1 MTTATDPSPSIDI
14 MFSFDTTGSMA
25 PALAQV
31 RRTVRQTIQRLFRE
45 IPNLRI
51 GILAHGDYCDAG
63 STYVTTHQDI
73 CNNLDALVR
82 FVETVTPTGGGDAPE
97 CYELVLRQAQGFGWR
112 ADAQKV
118 LVVIGDDLPHTPH
131 ANPQRINW
139 RDEIMALVHMGVT
152 IYGVQALG
160 RRHATPFYR
169 ELAERSGGFHVPLD
183 QFAQVT
189 DMLLAVTYRQQGEDR
204 VVAFAEEVT
213 AAGRMTRSMSRTLN
227 ALTPRITALSELT
240 SDQVRTHIGA
250 SVPAGEAY
258 PSLTAADL
266 LPVPPSRFQAL
277 EVDADTPIR
286 AFAESNGLLFRP
298 GRGFYQF
305 IKAETIQARKE
316 VVLVDRRTGDMFSG
330 DAARAMLGLPRGANA
345 HIRPGALDQYDVFV
359 QSTSYNRVLKRH
371 TRFLYEMEDWDHGVE
386 WRAAA

>member
-1 MTTATDPSPSIDI
+1 MTTPTHPSPSIDI

-63 STYVTTHQDI
+63 STYVTTHQDL
-73 CNNLDALVR
+73 CNNLDALVQ
-82 FVETVTPTGGGDAPE
+82 FVQTVTPTGGGDAPE

-118 LVVIGDDLPHTPH
+118 LVMIGDDLPHAPH
-131 ANPQRINW
+131 DNPQRINW
-139 RDEIMALVHMGVT
+139 RDEVMALVQMGVT

-160 RRHATPFYR
+160 RRHAALFYR

-204 VVAFAEEVT
+204 VVAFAEEVAT
-213 AAGRMTRSMSRTLN
+213 AGRMTRSMSRTLN

-240 SDQVRTHIGA
+240 ADEVRTRIRA
-250 SVPAGEAY
+250 SAPAGEAY
-258 PSLTAADL
+258 IGLSFADL
-266 LPVPPSRFQAL
+266 VPVPPSRFQVL
-277 EVDADTPIR
+277 E
-286 AFAESNGLLFRP
+286 
-298 GRGFYQF
+298 
-305 IKAETIQARKE
+305 
-316 VVLVDRRTGDMFSG
+316 DRRSGDMFSG
-330 DAARAMLGLPRGANA
+330 DAARAMLGLLRGVSAY
-345 HIRPGALDQYDVFV
+345 IRPGAFEQYDVFV

-371 TRFLYEMEDWDHGVE
+371 TRFLYEVEDWDRGMDL
-386 WRAAA
+386 RAAA

>member
-1 MTTATDPSPSIDI
+1 MTTPTDPSPSIDI

-63 STYVTTHQDI
+63 STYVTTHQDL

-82 FVETVTPTGGGDAPE
+82 FVEVVTPTGGGDAPE
-97 CYELVLRQAQGFGWR
+97 CYELVLRQAQGLGWR

-118 LVVIGDDLPHTPH
+118 LVVIGDELPHAPH
-131 ANPQRINW
+131 DNPQRINW
-139 RDEIMALVHMGVT
+139 RDEVMALVRMGVT

-160 RRHATPFYR
+160 RRHAALFYR

-204 VVAFAEEVT
+204 VVAFAEEVA

-240 SDQVRTHIGA
+240 SDEVRTHIGA

-277 EVDADTPIR
+277 EVDVDTPIR

>member
-1 MTTATDPSPSIDI
+1 MTSASAPSIDI

-31 RRTVRQTIQRLFRE
+31 RRTVRQTIQRLLGE
-45 IPNLRI
+45 IPDLRI

-63 STYVTTHQDI
+63 TTYVTTHEDLSA
-73 CNNLDALVR
+73 NLDALVQ
-82 FVETVTPTGGGDAPE
+82 FVERVRATGGGDAPE
-97 CYELVLRQAQGFGWR
+97 CYELALRQAQGFGWR
-112 ADAQKV
+112 ADAQKA
-118 LVVIGDDLPHTPH
+118 LIVIGDDLPHAPH

-139 RDEIMALVHMGVT
+139 REELAALVRMGVT

-213 AAGRMTRSMSRTLN
+213 AAGRMTRSMSRTLG
-227 ALTPRITALSELT
+227 ALTPRITALSALT
-240 SDQVRTHIGA
+240 ADEVRTRIRAGSA
-250 SVPAGEAY
+250 TGEAY
-258 PSLTAADL
+258 VGLSSADL
-266 LPVPPSRFQAL
+266 VPAPPARFQVL
-277 EVDADTPIR
+277 EVDADSAIR
-286 AFAESNGLLFRP
+286 VFAESNGLRFRP

-305 IKAETIQARKE
+305 TKPETIQARKV

-359 QSTSYNRVLKRH
+359 QSASYNRVLKRD
-371 TRFLYEMEDWDHGVE
+371 TKFLYEVEDCDSDADL
-386 WRAAA
+386 RAAA

>member
-1 MTTATDPSPSIDI
+1 MTTPTDPSPSIDI

-139 RDEIMALVHMGVT
+139 RDEIMALVRMGVT

-204 VVAFAEEVT
+204 VVAFAAEVT
-213 AAGRMTRSMSRTLN
+213 AAGRMTRSMRRTLN

-240 SDQVRTHIGA
+240 SDEVRTHIRA
-250 SVPAGEAY
+250 SAPIGEAY
-258 PSLTAADL
+258 PGLTAADL
-266 LPVPPSRFQAL
+266 LPVPPSRFQVL
-277 EVDADTPIR
+277 EVDADTAIR

-305 IKAETIQARKE
+305 TKAETIQARKE

-371 TRFLYEMEDWDHGVE
+371 TRFLYELEDWDHGVE
-386 WRAAA
+386 LRAAA

>member
-1 MTTATDPSPSIDI
+1 MTTPHPSPSIDI

-31 RRTVRQTIQRLFRE
+31 RRTVRQTIHRLFRE

-63 STYVTTHQDI
+63 STYVTTHQDL
-73 CNNLDALVR
+73 CSNLDALER
-82 FVETVTPTGGGDAPE
+82 FVQTVTPTAGGDAPE

-118 LVVIGDDLPHTPH
+118 LVVIGDELPHPPH
-131 ANPQRINW
+131 DNPQRINW
-139 RDEIMALVHMGVT
+139 RDEVMALLRMGVT

-240 SDQVRTHIGA
+240 ADEVRTRIRSSA
-250 SVPAGEAY
+250 PAGEAY
-258 PSLTAADL
+258 TVLTAADL
-266 LPVPPSRFQAL
+266 VPVPPSRFQVL

-305 IKAETIQARKE
+305 TKAETIQARKG

-330 DAARAMLGLPRGANA
+330 DAARAMLGLPRGASA
-345 HIRPGALDQYDVFV
+345 HIRPSALDQYDVFV

-371 TRFLYEMEDWDHGVE
+371 TRFLYEVEDWDRGVE
-386 WRAAA
+386 LRAAA

>member
-1 MTTATDPSPSIDI
+1 MTSPTEPSTPIDI

-25 PALAQV
+25 PALTQV
-31 RRTVRQTIQRLFRE
+31 RRTVRQTIQRLLRE

-63 STYVTTHQDI
+63 TSYVTTHQDLSD
-73 CNNLDALVR
+73 NLDALVR
-82 FVETVTPTGGGDAPE
+82 FVETVRPTGGGDAPE

-118 LVVIGDDLPHTPH
+118 LVMIGDDLPHAPH
-131 ANPQRINW
+131 DNPQRINW
-139 RDEIMALVHMGVT
+139 RDEVAALGRLGVT

-160 RRHATPFYR
+160 RRHATMFYR
-169 ELAERSGGFHVPLD
+169 EIAASSGGFHVPLD

-204 VVAFAEEVT
+204 VVAFADEVA

-227 ALTPRITALSELT
+227 ALTPRITALADLT
-240 SDQVRTHIGA
+240 ADEVRTRIRAG
-250 SVPAGEAY
+250 SAGEAY
-258 PSLTAADL
+258 SGLSAADL
-266 LPVPPSRFQAL
+266 VPVPPARFQVL
-277 EVDADTPIR
+277 NIDADSAIR
-286 AFAESNGLLFRP
+286 AFAEGNGLRFLP

-305 IKAETIQARKE
+305 TKAETIQARKE
-316 VVLVDRRTGDMFSG
+316 IVLVDRRTGDMFSG

-345 HIRPGALDQYDVFV
+345 RVRPGALDQYDVFV
-359 QSTSYNRVLKRH
+359 QSTSYNRVLKRD
-371 TRFLYEMEDWDHGVE
+371 TKFLYEVEDWDSDTVTF
-386 WRAAA
+386 AAA

>member
-1 MTTATDPSPSIDI
+1 MTTPTDPSPSIDV

-63 STYVTTHQDI
+63 STYVTTHQDL
-73 CNNLDALVR
+73 CNNLDALAR
-82 FVETVTPTGGGDAPE
+82 FVQTATPTGGGDAPE
-97 CYELVLRQAQGFGWR
+97 CYELVLRQAQGVGWR

-118 LVVIGDDLPHTPH
+118 LVMIGDELPHAPH
-131 ANPQRINW
+131 DNPQRINW
-139 RDEIMALVHMGVT
+139 RDEVMALVRMGVT

-160 RRHATPFYR
+160 RRHAAPFYR
-169 ELAERSGGFHVPLD
+169 EIAERSGGFHIPLD

-204 VVAFAEEVT
+204 VVAFAEEVA

-240 SDQVRTHIGA
+240 SDDVRTRIRA
-250 SVPAGEAY
+250 SAPAGAAY
-258 PSLTAADL
+258 IGLSSADL
-266 LPVPPSRFQAL
+266 VPVPPSRFQVL
-277 EVDADTPIR
+277 EVDADTAIR
-286 AFAESNGLLFRP
+286 AYAEGNGLRFLP

-305 IKAETIQARKE
+305 TKAETIQARKE
-316 VVLVDRRTGDMFSG
+316 VVLVDRRSGDMFSG
-330 DAARAMLGLPRGANA
+330 EAARAMLGLPRGVSA
-345 HIRPGALDQYDVFV
+345 HIRPGALEQYDVFV
-359 QSTSYNRVLKRH
+359 QSTSYNRMLKRH
-371 TRFLYEMEDWDHGVE
+371 TRFLYEVEDWDRGVE
-386 WRAAA
+386 LCAAA

>member
-1 MTTATDPSPSIDI
+1 MTSPSAPSIDI

-31 RRTVRQTIQRLFRE
+31 RRTVRQTIQRLLGE
-45 IPNLRI
+45 IPDLRI

-63 STYVTTHQDI
+63 TTYVTTHEDLSA
-73 CNNLDALVR
+73 NLDALVQ
-82 FVETVTPTGGGDAPE
+82 FVERVRATGGGDAPE
-97 CYELVLRQAQGFGWR
+97 CYELALRQAQGFGWR
-112 ADAQKV
+112 ADAQKA
-118 LVVIGDDLPHTPH
+118 LIVIGDDLPHAPH

-139 RDEIMALVHMGVT
+139 REELAALVRMGVT

-213 AAGRMTRSMSRTLN
+213 AAGRMTRSMSRTLG
-227 ALTPRITALSELT
+227 ALTPRITALSALT
-240 SDQVRTHIGA
+240 ADEVRTRIR
-250 SVPAGEAY
+250 AGSATGEPY
-258 PSLTAADL
+258 VGLSSADL
-266 LPVPPSRFQAL
+266 VPVPPARFQVL
-277 EVDADTPIR
+277 EVDADSAIR
-286 AFAESNGLLFRP
+286 VFAESNGLRFRP

-305 IKAETIQARKE
+305 TKPETIQARKV

-359 QSTSYNRVLKRH
+359 QSASYNRVLKRD
-371 TRFLYEMEDWDHGVE
+371 TKFLYEVEDCDSDADLS
-386 WRAAA
+386 AAA